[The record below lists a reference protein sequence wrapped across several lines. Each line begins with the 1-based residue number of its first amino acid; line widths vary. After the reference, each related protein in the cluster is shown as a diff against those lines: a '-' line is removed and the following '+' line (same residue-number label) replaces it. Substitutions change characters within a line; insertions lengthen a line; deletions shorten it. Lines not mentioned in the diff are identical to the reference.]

1 MEENRNVN
9 NVPAEGNEDSI
20 NFSIH
25 DLIQMVIG
33 NWFWFLLSTVVCL
46 SCALFYIY
54 TAPKVYNRTATI
66 LIKDGK
72 KGSET
77 DIAAFGDLLGA
88 TARRNVDNEI
98 IVLKSRN
105 LMTEVVRRLNLH
117 VNYVV
122 KHGLRTENL
131 YRRSPIDVTFIDD
144 NERQALAF
152 ELTPV
157 DNEKFSLTKFVNRTS
172 ADSDKDKDSEIYEV
186 EMTGR
191 FNDTIT
197 TPCGLL
203 VVTPTLYM
211 SDDYFG
217 DPISVSKQIVSSVAS
232 GYNKRIAIELVEKQA
247 NAISISLDD
256 NIPRR
261 AEDVIN
267 TLIARYNDESIN
279 DKNRIADYTAD
290 FIDKR
295 LRIIGSELDAVD
307 RKISTYKK
315 DNEMYDITAQ
325 ATQSLTES
333 SQFKTAGLSVENQIS
348 MAQYIRDYLLNDTKL
363 RDLIPANVAIT
374 NVSISDQIKN
384 YNELMLRRDKLAGN
398 ASSNSPVIQDFDSEL
413 AALRRTLTPVVEKIC
428 TLWLRMHGK
437 DCAFQVEW
445 EEIDLQD
452 QVEEARAA
460 LYRQQAEQ
468 MARESKE
475 QERQQEKE
483 EAYADSDQGGPGP
496 GENSPRGG
504 GAGHREPEK
513 RHQPDGGGG
522 LSLYRAPVR

>member
-1 MEENRNVN
+1 MRAFLYLHG
-9 NVPAEGNEDSI
+9 AE
-20 NFSIH
+20 
-25 DLIQMVIG
+25 
-33 NWFWFLLSTVVCL
+33 
-46 SCALFYIY
+46 
-54 TAPKVYNRTATI
+54 VYNRTATI

-77 DIAAFGDLLGA
+77 DIAAFGDLLGT

-144 NERQALAF
+144 NERQALA
-152 ELTPV
+152 V
-157 DNEKFSLTKFVNRTS
+157 RTDPPS
-172 ADSDKDKDSEIYEV
+172 TTRSSRSRGSSTAPRPIPTRTRIPEIYEV

-232 GYNKRIAIELVEKQA
+232 GLQQARPPHRVEEKQA

-413 AALRRTLTPVVEKIC
+413 ARC
-428 TLWLRMHGK
+428 
-437 DCAFQVEW
+437 
-445 EEIDLQD
+445 
-452 QVEEARAA
+452 
-460 LYRQQAEQ
+460 
-468 MARESKE
+468 
-475 QERQQEKE
+475 
-483 EAYADSDQGGPGP
+483 GGRS
-496 GENSPRGG
+496 SPRSN
-504 GAGHREPEK
+504 RISRRSK
-513 RHQPDGGGG
+513 
-522 LSLYRAPVR
+522 SS